1 LKSLHDLEI
10 WISSSFFYQI
20 FLFSVIY
27 IVFMDNKYFNNKSA
41 VITGAASG
49 IGKELAMQLGQLGTN
64 LVISDINM
72 DRLGQVKEELE
83 KMGVE
88 IYGYHCNV
96 TKRNEV
102 NSLFEHVKTDFDDLH
117 FLFSNAGLA
126 VGGQFELFSRDQ
138 WKSIIN
144 VNISGCIN
152 IVGTFLPKML
162 EQGFGHVI
170 VTSSIAGIIG
180 VGGLI
185 PYSTTKFANYGF
197 CEALYGEFHSR
208 GIDVSVIC
216 PFPLKTNLIE
226 NAQFSLDSGLMKDL
240 PQEQLQDIINMGKQ
254 HFWDEFTKD
263 SLNISEA
270 VEIYLRKVAK
280 KKFYICERRL
290 PRLIYLIKGLWPN
303 LAKRMVQ
310 KIGIENCELVNDSYQ
325 ICYAAINKKLD
336 SKT

>member
-1 LKSLHDLEI
+1 
-10 WISSSFFYQI
+10 
-20 FLFSVIY
+20 
-27 IVFMDNKYFNNKSA
+27 MDNKYFNKKNA

-72 DRLGQVKEELE
+72 DRLEQVGEELM

-88 IYGYHCNV
+88 VNSYHCNV

-102 NSLFEHVKTDFDDLH
+102 NSLLEHVKNDFAALH

-138 WKSIIN
+138 WKSIID

-152 IVGTFLPKML
+152 MVSTFLPKML

-226 NAQFSLDSGLMKDL
+226 NAQFSLDPDIMKDV
-240 PQEQLQDIINMGKQ
+240 PQEKVQDIVNMGKEY
-254 HFWDEFTKD
+254 FWEEFTKD
-263 SLNISEA
+263 SLDISEA
-270 VEIYLRKVAK
+270 VEIYLKKIAK
-280 KKFYICERRL
+280 KKFYVCERRI

-303 LAKRMVQ
+303 LAKKMVQ
-310 KIGIENCELVNDSYQ
+310 KFGTENCELLNDSYQ
-325 ICYAAINKKLD
+325 ICYDAINREIN

>member
-1 LKSLHDLEI
+1 
-10 WISSSFFYQI
+10 
-20 FLFSVIY
+20 
-27 IVFMDNKYFNNKSA
+27 MDNKYFNKKNA

-49 IGKELAMQLGQLGTN
+49 IGKELAMQLGLLGTN
-64 LVISDINM
+64 LIISDINM
-72 DRLGQVKEELE
+72 ERLEQVKEELE

-88 IYGYHCNV
+88 VYAYHCNV

-102 NSLFEHVKTDFDDLH
+102 NSLFEHVNTDFTDLH

-138 WKSIIN
+138 WRSIID
-144 VNISGCIN
+144 VNISGCVN
-152 IVGTFLPKML
+152 MVSSFLPKML

-226 NAQFSLDSGLMKDL
+226 TAQFSLDSNLMKDV
-240 PQEQLQDIINMGKQ
+240 PQEKLQYIVNMGKK
-254 HFWDEFTKD
+254 HFWEEFTKD
-263 SLNISEA
+263 ALDVSEA
-270 VEIYLRKVAK
+270 VEIYLKKIAK
-280 KKFYICERRL
+280 KKFYVCERRL
-290 PRLIYLIKGLWPN
+290 PHVIYLLKGLWPN
-303 LAKRMVQ
+303 LAKKMVL
-310 KIGIENCELVNDSYQ
+310 KLGIGNCELINDSYQ
-325 ICYAAINKKLD
+325 ICYDAIDDERN

>member
-1 LKSLHDLEI
+1 
-10 WISSSFFYQI
+10 
-20 FLFSVIY
+20 
-27 IVFMDNKYFNNKSA
+27 MDNKYFNKKNA

-49 IGKELAMQLGQLGTN
+49 IGKEIALQLGKSGTN

-72 DRLGQVKEELE
+72 DRLEQVKVELE

-88 IYGYHCNV
+88 IYSYHCNV

-102 NSLFEHVKTDFDDLH
+102 NSLLEHINDDFENLH

-138 WKSIIN
+138 WKSIID

-152 IVGTFLPKML
+152 MVSTFLPKML

-226 NAQFSLDSGLMKDL
+226 NAQFSLDPDIMKDL
-240 PQEQLQDIINMGKQ
+240 PQEKLQDIVNMGKE
-254 HFWDEFTKD
+254 HFWEEFTKD
-263 SLNISEA
+263 SLDISEA
-270 VEIYLRKVAK
+270 VEIYLKEIAK
-280 KKFYICERRL
+280 KKFYVCERRI

-303 LAKRMVQ
+303 LAKKMVQ
-310 KIGIENCELVNDSYQ
+310 KFGTENCELVNDSYQ
-325 ICYAAINKKLD
+325 ICYDAINKELN

>member
-1 LKSLHDLEI
+1 
-10 WISSSFFYQI
+10 
-20 FLFSVIY
+20 
-27 IVFMDNKYFNNKSA
+27 MDNKYFYEKNA

-72 DRLGQVKEELE
+72 DRLEQLEEELV

-88 IYGYHCNV
+88 VHAYHCNV
-96 TKRNEV
+96 VKRSEV
-102 NSLFEHVKTDFDDLH
+102 NSLFEHVKSDFGNLN

-138 WKSIIN
+138 WKSIID

-152 IVGTFLPKML
+152 MVSTFLPKML

-226 NAQFSLDSGLMKDL
+226 NAQFSLDPDTMKGV
-240 PQEQLQDIINMGKQ
+240 PQEKLQDIVNMGKE
-254 HFWDEFTKD
+254 HFWEEFTKD
-263 SLNISEA
+263 SLDISEA
-270 VEIYLRKVAK
+270 VEIYLKKIAK
-280 KKFYICERRL
+280 KKFYVCERRI

-303 LAKRMVQ
+303 LAKKMVQ
-310 KIGIENCELVNDSYQ
+310 NFGTENCELLNDSYQ
-325 ICYAAINKKLD
+325 ICYDAIDKELN

>member
-1 LKSLHDLEI
+1 
-10 WISSSFFYQI
+10 
-20 FLFSVIY
+20 
-27 IVFMDNKYFNNKSA
+27 MDNKYFNKKNA

-49 IGKELAMQLGQLGTN
+49 IGKELSMQLGQLGTN

-72 DRLGQVKEELE
+72 DRLEQVKEELE

-88 IYGYHCNV
+88 VHAYHCNV

-102 NSLFEHVKTDFDDLH
+102 NSLLEHVKTDFTDLH
-117 FLFSNAGLA
+117 FLYSNAGLA
-126 VGGQFELFSRDQ
+126 IGGQFELFSRDQ
-138 WKSIIN
+138 WKSIID
-144 VNISGCIN
+144 VNIFGCIN
-152 IVGTFLPKML
+152 MISSFLPKML
-162 EQGFGHVI
+162 DQGFGHVI

-197 CEALYGEFHSR
+197 CEALYGEFHPR

-226 NAQFSLDSGLMKDL
+226 NAQFSLDPDIMKDV
-240 PQEQLQDIINMGKQ
+240 PQEKLQYIVNMGKK

-263 SLNISEA
+263 ALDVSEA
-270 VEIYLRKVAK
+270 VEIYLKKIAK

-290 PRLIYLIKGLWPN
+290 PRVIFLMKGLLPN
-303 LAKRMVQ
+303 VAKRMVQ
-310 KIGIENCELVNDSYQ
+310 NIGIVNCELVNDSYQ
-325 ICYAAINKKLD
+325 ICYDAINKELN